1 MSNRT
6 LWPCP
11 NAVTKYFL
19 HRKYRTEAAK
29 MRQIWGWGDS
39 KQMGHLMQE
48 HYSLINIPLLYQHTT
63 SVFLGLASKIKVLRI
78 SILQVCART
87 NVHCA
92 IIENQIVSRLNLSA
106 FTSSESKTSK
116 SNISKISNIVKSAF
130 ECLLFSPLYH
140 SPHQIRDF

>member
-11 NAVTKYFL
+11 NTVTKYFL

-48 HYSLINIPLLYQHTT
+48 HYSLINIPPLPAYDV
-63 SVFLGLASKIKVLRI
+63 SILGLGI
-78 SILQVCART
+78 
-87 NVHCA
+87 
-92 IIENQIVSRLNLSA
+92 
-106 FTSSESKTSK
+106 
-116 SNISKISNIVKSAF
+116 
-130 ECLLFSPLYH
+130 
-140 SPHQIRDF
+140 

>member
-48 HYSLINIPLLYQHTT
+48 HYSLINIPLYQHTT
-63 SVFLGLASKIKVLRI
+63 SVFLGLASKIKVLSI

-87 NVHCA
+87 NVHYA
-92 IIENQIVSRLNLSA
+92 IIENQIVLIFKLQN
-106 FTSSESKTSK
+106 
-116 SNISKISNIVKSAF
+116 
-130 ECLLFSPLYH
+130 FSFY
-140 SPHQIRDF
+140 FFWNKNK

>member
-63 SVFLGLASKIKVLRI
+63 SVFLGLASKIKVL
-78 SILQVCART
+78 SILH
-87 NVHCA
+87 NV
-92 IIENQIVSRLNLSA
+92 QMSIVQS
-106 FTSSESKTSK
+106 
-116 SNISKISNIVKSAF
+116 
-130 ECLLFSPLYH
+130 
-140 SPHQIRDF
+140 